1 MIKSLMKHFIV
12 IINLTIAMEKKI
24 HFIVVKDL
32 KELNVNLVIIIIIII
47 KMEVIPAQN
56 VIHGLFK

>member
-1 MIKSLMKHFIV
+1 MKHFIV
-12 IINLTIAMEKKI
+12 IINLTIAMEKRI
-24 HFIVVKDL
+24 NFIVVKDL